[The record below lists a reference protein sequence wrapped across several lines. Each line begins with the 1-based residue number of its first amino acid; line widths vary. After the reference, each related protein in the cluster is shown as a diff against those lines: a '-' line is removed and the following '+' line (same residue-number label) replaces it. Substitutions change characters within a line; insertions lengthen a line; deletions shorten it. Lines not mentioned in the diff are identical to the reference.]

1 MRKKL
6 LGVLCGVILVFSA
19 CGQETEDTQGQSA
32 GEGLPAGTLFT
43 GIESLAVETV
53 MENSAI
59 VTELKDG
66 GSEIEIDKIYFGAFS
81 RADADEMLV
90 LCKMKNLPH
99 AAGEDRTAVLLFS
112 ADSAESGSADLSAMK
127 LTAFKEIPADEVSLS
142 CLPAASGQRRL
153 LCSASTTYQG
163 VTVQS
168 IFLLRYR
175 DGQWED
181 EAVEALKDV
190 KGLDEDRLYYD
201 GSAATMGNY
210 KGQLGFPADD
220 HIIIASLDKNRS
232 FEKILGVLVWEPK
245 TEKFVLK

>member
-6 LGVLCGVILVFSA
+6 FGVLCSVILVFSA
-19 CGQETEDTQGQSA
+19 CGQGAEDAQGHSA
-32 GEGLPAGTLFT
+32 GEDLPADTLFT

-81 RADADEMLV
+81 RADANEVLV
-90 LCKMKNLPH
+90 LCKMTNLPH
-99 AAGEDRTAVLLFS
+99 VAGEDRTAVLLFS
-112 ADSAESGSADLSAMK
+112 ADSSAMK

-163 VTVQS
+163 VTGQS

-232 FEKILGVLVWEPK
+232 FEKILGVLVWEPE